1 MCNIF
6 PTIYKHSVQKKIEK
20 EYQCSLYPWYEQCE
34 TLNQIFFFST
44 RPSGDEHPK
53 GYNAFTPHL
62 GSGLQSTN
70 IHFLFEKRREQKKY
84 IESVYFS
91 MTRSAYEKNK

>member
-1 MCNIF
+1 MVWTMWNIESNF
-6 PTIYKHSVQKKIEK
+6 
-20 EYQCSLYPWYEQCE
+20 L
-34 TLNQIFFFST
+34 FST

-70 IHFLFEKRREQKKY
+70 IHFLFEKRREQKKIHWICVFFY
-84 IESVYFS
+84 DKECIQ
-91 MTRSAYEKNK
+91 K

>member
-1 MCNIF
+1 MQSLPMVWTMWNIESNF
-6 PTIYKHSVQKKIEK
+6 
-20 EYQCSLYPWYEQCE
+20 L
-34 TLNQIFFFST
+34 FST

-91 MTRSAYEKNK
+91 MTRSAYEKKQVGFSLINHPNVENC